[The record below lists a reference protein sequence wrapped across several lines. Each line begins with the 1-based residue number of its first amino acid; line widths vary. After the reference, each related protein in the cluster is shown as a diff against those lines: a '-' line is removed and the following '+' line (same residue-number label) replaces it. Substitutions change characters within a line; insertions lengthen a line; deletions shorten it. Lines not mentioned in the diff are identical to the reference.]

1 MFPAP
6 TDFYLV
12 SLRQQE
18 IRSELGRNVPGAGR
32 LPSSGAVASGWA
44 TARRASHAAV
54 RSLARVERRAVGVA
68 MLAMVLVVEW
78 RLTRMARA

>member
-18 IRSELGRNVPGAGR
+18 IRGELGRNAPGAGR

-44 TARRASHAAV
+44 AARRASHAAV

-78 RLTRMARA
+78 RLARMARA